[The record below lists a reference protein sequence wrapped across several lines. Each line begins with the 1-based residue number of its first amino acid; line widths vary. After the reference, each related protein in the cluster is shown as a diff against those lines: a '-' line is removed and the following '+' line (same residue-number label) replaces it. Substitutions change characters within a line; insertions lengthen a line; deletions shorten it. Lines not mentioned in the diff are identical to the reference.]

1 MPVFILTL
9 YSIMQA
15 NDKNRTIALAALF
28 QSVEGVMQ
36 IATQG
41 RVDHDLFET
50 CINSILT
57 EKTDTIEEVYG
68 DLSHLRKGLRILMHQ
83 LGAGN
88 QAPNG
93 KTKDLE
99 ATRYSINVLYLE
111 KKLATQT
118 VIFQQLLDGISS
130 VQKQR
135 DFFDSN
141 THDSIIA
148 KLAELYT
155 ETISKVGPKIMVKGD
170 QEQLSIPE
178 NAAKIRALLLAGIR
192 AALLWR
198 QAGGSRW
205 KLLFS
210 RRKMQIEAETM
221 LREHAQ
227 PYIS

>member
-1 MPVFILTL
+1 
-9 YSIMQA
+9 MQA

-28 QSVEGVMQ
+28 QSVEAVTQ

-50 CINSILT
+50 CINSIIT
-57 EKTDTIEEVYG
+57 EKTETIDDIYG
-68 DLSHLRKGLRILMHQ
+68 DLGNLRKGLKILMHQ
-83 LGAGN
+83 LGAGK

-93 KTKDLE
+93 KAKDLE
-99 ATRYSINVLYLE
+99 ATRYSINLLYLE
-111 KKLATQT
+111 KKLATQGE
-118 VIFQQLLDGISS
+118 IFQQLLDGIAS

-135 DFFDSN
+135 DFFDSS
-141 THDSIIA
+141 THETIIA
-148 KLAELYT
+148 KLAEVYT

-210 RRKMQIEAETM
+210 RRKMQTEAEAM
-221 LREHAQ
+221 LRDHAK
-227 PYIS
+227 PYVS